1 MPKWTFKFLSVFEAN
16 ELCRMC
22 PILVLAIKWCM
33 PILYGMIIFLLRS
46 LLLFASRTLFLSFHL
61 VKRLKILQPNN
72 AERLSAVQGTP
83 SANSW
88 HFGTFRMDPSDG
100 PLDSL
105 DLNDRTFRATARPL
119 CFFFFSLSLSCRPIY
134 QPHAVVFPF
143 PALAFSAA
151 SCAMTRPFSAFNW
164 ETFTCRLL
172 QVENAALHWN
182 MHRRTEWRSLTQKSN
197 KCKNMWQICHICDT
211 SYSQVVSQKKIH

>member
-1 MPKWTFKFLSVFEAN
+1 
-16 ELCRMC
+16 
-22 PILVLAIKWCM
+22 
-33 PILYGMIIFLLRS
+33 LRS

-119 CFFFFSLSLSCRPIY
+119 CFFFLSLSLAGLFTSLMRW
-134 QPHAVVFPF
+134 
-143 PALAFSAA
+143 FS
-151 SCAMTRPFSAFNW
+151 
-164 ETFTCRLL
+164 
-172 QVENAALHWN
+172 
-182 MHRRTEWRSLTQKSN
+182 RSLLLPSLLLVVPWRGPSLLSTERPSPVDC
-197 KCKNMWQICHICDT
+197 CK
-211 SYSQVVSQKKIH
+211 

>member
-1 MPKWTFKFLSVFEAN
+1 MNCAACALSLSWQSSGACRYCTEWLYFSCGLSSSSPA
-16 ELCRMC
+16 ELC
-22 PILVLAIKWCM
+22 
-33 PILYGMIIFLLRS
+33 
-46 LLLFASRTLFLSFHL
+46 FLSFHL

-119 CFFFFSLSLSCRPIY
+119 CFFLSLSLLQAYLPASCG
-134 QPHAVVFPF
+134 VFPF
-143 PALAFSAA
+143 LALAFSAA

-197 KCKNMWQICHICDT
+197 KCKTCDRYVIYVTQVTHKLCHKRRYIKYT
-211 SYSQVVSQKKIH
+211 LEIH